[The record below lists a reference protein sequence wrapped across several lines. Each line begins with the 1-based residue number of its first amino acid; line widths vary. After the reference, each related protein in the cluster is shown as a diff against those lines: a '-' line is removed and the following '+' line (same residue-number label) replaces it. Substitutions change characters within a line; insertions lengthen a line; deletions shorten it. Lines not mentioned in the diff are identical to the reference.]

1 MEETVGCIDWEGGI
15 KNQAF
20 SQGHTKFE
28 MPMRHPYSDVHLAAE
43 YMNLKFRRKIG
54 ARIYIWKLFDTK
66 LHLIQEMSV

>member
-1 MEETVGCIDWEGGI
+1 MEETVGCIDWEDGI

-28 MPMRHPYSDVHLAAE
+28 MTMRHPYSDVHRAAE